1 MFAMASRNGC
11 LTTDGRGADTT
22 GNNAPNDQALH
33 DDGQML
39 NPPPNGFRNDDAAR
53 SAGRVRGRPVSS
65 SSVGLGTSAARRADD
80 LRATALLPAQRSPL
94 RDTTAAPLRMASVLV
109 VDPDRAT
116 REPLRT
122 SLAEIGIGRIL
133 EASSVAAVE
142 DLVARQISGDLAL
155 VSLQLGADAGRV
167 VHALRE
173 SGWPRVVAL
182 APTAEIGPV
191 IDAVGAGVSGV
202 LIGRRANPATASV
215 PSTIHELSTREIEVV
230 RLVADGRSNKW
241 IGEQLSLS
249 ALTVKSHLARIGR
262 KLGTG
267 DRAHMVA
274 LAMRAGV
281 VS

>member
-1 MFAMASRNGC
+1 M
-11 LTTDGRGADTT
+11 
-22 GNNAPNDQALH
+22 
-33 DDGQML
+33 
-39 NPPPNGFRNDDAAR
+39 
-53 SAGRVRGRPVSS
+53 SS
-65 SSVGLGTSAARRADD
+65 LSVGIGANPSRRVEEARANS
-80 LRATALLPAQRSPL
+80 LLPSQRSPL
-94 RDTTAAPLRMASVLV
+94 RETPIVPLRMATVLV

-122 SLAEIGIGRIL
+122 ALAEIGIGRIL
-133 EASSVAAVE
+133 EASSVASVE
-142 DLVARQISGDLAL
+142 DLVSRQVRGDLAL
-155 VSLQLGADAGRV
+155 VSLQLGLDAGRV

-182 APTAEIGPV
+182 APTADIGPV

-202 LIGRRANPATASV
+202 LIGRRANPAAASI
-215 PSTIHELSTREIEVV
+215 PSTIHDLSTREIEVI

>member
-1 MFAMASRNGC
+1 MTSSIMGI
-11 LTTDGRGADTT
+11 GAGGVDI
-22 GNNAPNDQALH
+22 A
-33 DDGQML
+33 
-39 NPPPNGFRNDDAAR
+39 FRR
-53 SAGRVRGRPVSS
+53 VEESQSAH
-65 SSVGLGTSAARRADD
+65 
-80 LRATALLPAQRSPL
+80 LLPAQRSPS
-94 RDTTAAPLRMASVLV
+94 RETPTTPLRMATVLV
-109 VDPDRAT
+109 IDPDRAT
-116 REPLRT
+116 REPLKV
-122 SLAEIGIGRIL
+122 SLAEIGIGRVL
-133 EASSVAAVE
+133 EAPSVAAVE

-155 VSLQLGADAGRV
+155 VSLQLGPEAGRL

-173 SGWPRVVAL
+173 AGWPRVIAL
-182 APTAEIGPV
+182 APTADIGPV

-202 LIGRRANPATASV
+202 LIGRRANPASASI
-215 PSTIHELSTREIEVV
+215 PSTIHDLSTREIEVI

-281 VS
+281 IS

>member
-1 MFAMASRNGC
+1 MSNSAVGVSDGALDLGMSRH
-11 LTTDGRGADTT
+11 
-22 GNNAPNDQALH
+22 P
-33 DDGQML
+33 
-39 NPPPNGFRNDDAAR
+39 DDAI
-53 SAGRVRGRPVSS
+53 
-65 SSVGLGTSAARRADD
+65 L
-80 LRATALLPAQRSPL
+80 TALLPTQRSPL
-94 RDTTAAPLRMASVLV
+94 RENAAMPPLRTATVLV
-109 VDPDRAT
+109 VDPDRGT
-116 REPLRT
+116 RDPLRN
-122 SLAEIGIGRIL
+122 SLAEIGLGRIL
-133 EASSVAAVE
+133 EAASVAAVE
-142 DLVARQISGDLAL
+142 DLVARQVGGDLAL

-173 SGWPRVVAL
+173 AGWPRVIAL
-182 APTAEIGPV
+182 APTADIGPV

-202 LIGRRANPATASV
+202 LIGRRANPTAANI
-215 PSTIHELSTREIEVV
+215 PSSIHELSTREIEVI

-281 VS
+281 IS

>member
-1 MFAMASRNGC
+1 MA
-11 LTTDGRGADTT
+11 TI
-22 GNNAPNDQALH
+22 
-33 DDGQML
+33 
-39 NPPPNGFRNDDAAR
+39 
-53 SAGRVRGRPVSS
+53 
-65 SSVGLGTSAARRADD
+65 
-80 LRATALLPAQRSPL
+80 
-94 RDTTAAPLRMASVLV
+94 LV

-122 SLAEIGIGRIL
+122 SLADIGVGRIL
-133 EASSVAAVE
+133 EARRSPRSKTSSRGRSVVISPWSACSS
-142 DLVARQISGDLAL
+142 ARRPDGWCTRC
-155 VSLQLGADAGRV
+155 GKP
-167 VHALRE
+167 
-173 SGWPRVVAL
+173 GWPRVIAL
-182 APTAEIGPV
+182 APTADIGPV

-202 LIGRRANPATASV
+202 LIGRRANPAAASI
-215 PSTIHELSTREIEVV
+215 PSTIHDLSSREIEVI

-281 VS
+281 IS